1 MEINKIQIF
10 KIDIDN
16 EEATNIDSKTYGEEL
31 DNYLLELFETIISGS
46 SGRQFNFERKTTE
59 VRSQITKINND
70 DNDFNDSSKVISER
84 LLKVEIEAQ
93 KKMDKLKITIQ
104 KGVFVQ
110 ALISDDGK
118 NKFIICKADHNE
130 FLNEV
135 NYTLTRGL
143 PTKKKAFKAFVCDLN
158 NDDSDSGILVYDTN
172 PSDTKYWWKELLEL
186 EMIITDEDNT
196 ENAFGAIDKVITNNI
211 KEKYPQDYT
220 HIRNSVVRYF
230 RATERFEMQH
240 FLDNAIGD
248 YLPENSAL
256 NIEDIK
262 SKIKELPAKK
272 RAPFDNQFNIIKEK
286 VKAKFL
292 NKIKLTP
299 EIDLNIKGDYA
310 DNTIVAEIKDGEKY
324 ISIKS
329 EEGYKYFKSNESQNQ

>member
-1 MEINKIQIF
+1 MEILKIQIF
-10 KIDIDN
+10 KIDID
-16 EEATNIDSKTYGEEL
+16 EEEVSNIDSKTYGEEL

-46 SGRQFNFERKTTE
+46 SGRQFKFERKTTE
-59 VRSQITKINND
+59 VRSQITNINNGE
-70 DNDFNDSSKVISER
+70 DFNNCSNVISER
-84 LLKVEIEAQ
+84 LLKVEVDAQ
-93 KKMDKLKITIQ
+93 KKMDKLKVTIQ
-104 KGVFVQ
+104 KGIFVQ
-110 ALISDDGK
+110 AQISEDKK

-135 NYTLTRGL
+135 DFTLSKGL

-158 NDDSDSGILVYDTN
+158 DDDSDSGILVYDTN

-196 ENAFGAIDKVITNNI
+196 ENAFGAIDNVITKNI

-240 FLDNAIGD
+240 FLDNAIGN
-248 YLPENSAL
+248 YLPENQDL
-256 NIEDIK
+256 DVDGIK
-262 SKIKELPAKK
+262 TKIKELPAKK

-329 EEGYKYFKSNESQNQ
+329 EEGYKYFKKNKNQ

>member
-1 MEINKIQIF
+1 MEILKIQIF
-10 KIDIDN
+10 KIDID
-16 EEATNIDSKTYGEEL
+16 EEEVSNIDSKTYGEEL

-46 SGRQFNFERKTTE
+46 SGRQFKFERKTTE
-59 VRSQITKINND
+59 VRSQITNINNGQ
-70 DNDFNDSSKVISER
+70 DFNNCSKVISER
-84 LLKVEIEAQ
+84 LLKVEVDAQ
-93 KKMDKLKITIQ
+93 KKMDKLKVTIQ
-104 KGVFVQ
+104 KGIFVQ
-110 ALISDDGK
+110 AQISEDK
-118 NKFIICKADHNE
+118 NNKFIICKADHNE

-135 NYTLTRGL
+135 DFTLSKGL

-158 NDDSDSGILVYDTN
+158 DDDSDSGILVYDTN

-196 ENAFGAIDKVITNNI
+196 ENAFGAIDNVITKNI

-240 FLDNAIGD
+240 FLDNAIGN
-248 YLPENSAL
+248 YLPENHDL
-256 NIEDIK
+256 DVDGIK

-310 DNTIVAEIKDGEKY
+310 DNTIIAEIKDGEKY

-329 EEGYKYFKSNESQNQ
+329 EEGYKYFKRN

>member
-1 MEINKIQIF
+1 MEIIKIQIY
-10 KIDIDN
+10 KIDI
-16 EEATNIDSKTYGEEL
+16 EEKESTNIDSRSYGETL

-46 SGRQFNFERKTTE
+46 SGRQFKFESKTTE
-59 VRSQITKINND
+59 VRNQISKINN
-70 DNDFNDSSKVISER
+70 NEDFNKISKIISDR

-93 KKMDKLKITIQ
+93 KKMDRLNVIIQ
-104 KGVFVQ
+104 KGIFIQ
-110 ALISDDGK
+110 ALVKDEEK

-130 FLNEV
+130 FINDIDF
-135 NYTLTRGL
+135 TLSKGL

-158 NDDSDSGILVYDTN
+158 ENDTDSGILVYDTN

-196 ENAFGAIDKVITNNI
+196 ENAFGAIDNVIKNTL

-230 RATERFEMQH
+230 RSTERFEMIH

-248 YLPENSAL
+248 YLPINS
-256 NIEDIK
+256 NFNVEEIK
-262 SKIKELPAKK
+262 QKIKELPSKK
-272 RAPFDNQFNIIKEK
+272 RTAFDNQFNIIKEK
-286 VKAKFL
+286 ITAKFIQ
-292 NKIKLTP
+292 KIKLTP

-310 DNTIVAEIKDGEKY
+310 EGLIEAEIKDGEKY
-324 ISIKS
+324 IRIKTQ
-329 EEGYKYFKSNESQNQ
+329 EGYKFFNKKEDTK

>member
-1 MEINKIQIF
+1 MEILKIQIF
-10 KIDIDN
+10 KIDID
-16 EEATNIDSKTYGEEL
+16 EEEVSNIDSKTYGEEL

-46 SGRQFNFERKTTE
+46 SGRQFKFERKTTE
-59 VRSQITKINND
+59 VRSQITNINNGQ
-70 DNDFNDSSKVISER
+70 DFNNCSKVISER
-84 LLKVEIEAQ
+84 LLKVEVDAQ
-93 KKMDKLKITIQ
+93 KKMDKLKVTIQ
-104 KGVFVQ
+104 KGIFVQ
-110 ALISDDGK
+110 AQISEDK
-118 NKFIICKADHNE
+118 NNKFIICKADHNE

-135 NYTLTRGL
+135 DFTLSKGL

-158 NDDSDSGILVYDTN
+158 DDDSDSGILVYDTN

-196 ENAFGAIDKVITNNI
+196 ENAFGAIDNVITKNI

-240 FLDNAIGD
+240 FLDNAIGN
-248 YLPENSAL
+248 YLPENHDL
-256 NIEDIK
+256 DVDGIK

-310 DNTIVAEIKDGEKY
+310 DNTIIAEIKDGEKY

-329 EEGYKYFKSNESQNQ
+329 EEGYKYFKKN

>member
-1 MEINKIQIF
+1 MEILKIQIF
-10 KIDIDN
+10 KIDIDE
-16 EEATNIDSKTYGEEL
+16 EEASNIDSKTYGEEL

-46 SGRQFNFERKTTE
+46 SGRQFKFERKTTE
-59 VRSQITKINND
+59 VRSQITNINNGQ
-70 DNDFNDSSKVISER
+70 DFNNCSKVISER
-84 LLKVEIEAQ
+84 LLKVEVDAQ
-93 KKMDKLKITIQ
+93 KKMNKLKVTIQ
-104 KGVFVQ
+104 KGIFVQ
-110 ALISDDGK
+110 AQISEDK
-118 NKFIICKADHNE
+118 NNKFIICKADHNE

-135 NYTLTRGL
+135 DFTLSKGL

-158 NDDSDSGILVYDTN
+158 DDDSDSGILVYDTN

-196 ENAFGAIDKVITNNI
+196 ENAFGAIDNVITKNI

-240 FLDNAIGD
+240 FLDNAIGN
-248 YLPENSAL
+248 YLPENHDL
-256 NIEDIK
+256 DVDGIK

-310 DNTIVAEIKDGEKY
+310 DNTIIAEIKDGEKY

-329 EEGYKYFKSNESQNQ
+329 EEGYKYFKKN

>member
-10 KIDIDN
+10 KIDI
-16 EEATNIDSKTYGEEL
+16 EEEKVTDIDSRAYGEEL

-46 SGRQFNFERKTTE
+46 SGRQFKFERKTTE
-59 VRSQITKINND
+59 VRSQISKINNKE
-70 DNDFNDSSKVISER
+70 DFNQSAKVISER
-84 LLKVEIEAQ
+84 LLNVEIEAQ

-104 KGVFVQ
+104 KGIFVQ
-110 ALISDDGK
+110 AHISEDEK

-130 FLNEV
+130 FLNDV
-135 NYTLTRGL
+135 DFTLSKGL

-158 NDDSDSGILVYDTN
+158 DDDSDSGILVYDTN

-196 ENAFGAIDKVITNNI
+196 ENAFGAIDKVITNNL
-211 KEKYPQDYT
+211 KVKFPQDYT
-220 HIRNSVVRYF
+220 HVRNSIVRYF

-248 YLPENSAL
+248 YLPENSDL
-256 NIEDIK
+256 DIDDIK
-262 SKIKELPAKK
+262 SKIKELPTKK
-272 RAPFDNQFNIIKEK
+272 RAPFDSQFNIIKEK

-310 DNTIVAEIKDGEKY
+310 EETIIAEIKDGEKY

-329 EEGYKYFKSNESQNQ
+329 DEGYKYFKTNEN